1 MTSDVLSKMGLGID
15 VGIFILI
22 QFFLIIVLIA
32 IVVVLLVK
40 SINLQR
46 KYKLFMRGSSAE
58 SLEEAIAKLFED
70 NHKIKKVVNANRGD
84 IRQLYR
90 NMTKA
95 IQKVGVV
102 KYDAYQQMGGL
113 LSFSLAL
120 LDEYNTGIILNSV
133 HTSDGCYTY
142 TKQIIEGKCEI
153 ELGNEERQALE
164 KAMES
169 DEL

>member
-32 IVVVLLVK
+32 IVVVLIVK
-40 SINLQR
+40 SVNLQR
-46 KYKLFMRGSSAE
+46 RYKLFMRGSSAE

-90 NMTKA
+90 NMTKT

-169 DEL
+169 DQL